1 MKKECGCLDTALATI
16 YHYLA
21 FKMPHLNSWFYRI
34 AEYVYAL
41 PEPPPRVRTK
51 PMEVICIGMP
61 RTGTESLQ
69 HALLTLGYDHTYHGW
84 DINFESPNYA
94 QQWVRLCQ
102 KKWYAPEGGD
112 VQLTAEDFDKV
123 MGHAVAVADAPAS
136 VFAAELIQAY
146 PEAKIILNH
155 RKDIDAWHKS
165 LMGTLAR
172 GPTLWTFW
180 ILACLDK
187 ECFWNW
193 QCYLGYMWPGLFRA
207 IDGKVE
213 TGMLR
218 NAKWVYRAHYAMVRG
233 MVPKD
238 RLLEW
243 SVDDG
248 WEPLCEFL
256 GKPVPKEPFPHT
268 NTAAG
273 FAGQEKKL
281 AMRYVMGAAKNLA
294 IILGTISV
302 GAGVCMLGTAS
313 FLPASWCK

>member
-1 MKKECGCLDTALATI
+1 
-16 YHYLA
+16 
-21 FKMPHLNSWFYRI
+21 
-34 AEYVYAL
+34 
-41 PEPPPRVRTK
+41 
-51 PMEVICIGMP
+51 
-61 RTGTESLQ
+61 
-69 HALLTLGYDHTYHGW
+69 
-84 DINFESPNYA
+84 
-94 QQWVRLCQ
+94 
-102 KKWYAPEGGD
+102 
-112 VQLTAEDFDKV
+112 

-218 NAKWVYRAHYAMVRG
+218 NAKWVYRG
-233 MVPKD
+233 MS
-238 RLLEW
+238 L
-243 SVDDG
+243 S
-248 WEPLCEFL
+248 
-256 GKPVPKEPFPHT
+256 H
-268 NTAAG
+268 A
-273 FAGQEKKL
+273 L
-281 AMRYVMGAAKNLA
+281 A
-294 IILGTISV
+294 
-302 GAGVCMLGTAS
+302 
-313 FLPASWCK
+313 